1 METQHSYLIIKVY
14 LLFSRVKKSGLNTT
28 ENPEAAEQSYGGDNQ
43 YTPADD
49 QYASVDDQYAT
60 ADDQYGP
67 TDDQYGPA
75 DDQYG
80 PADDQ
85 YGPADD
91 QYPAGDNQYAPED
104 TQYTEEDQFTWGW
117 AGTDFSGF
125 SQDFEWR
132 NNQPL

>member
-1 METQHSYLIIKVY
+1 METWHSYLTIVLKCIFF
-14 LLFSRVKKSGLNTT
+14 FSRVKKSGLNTT
-28 ENPEAAEQSYGGDNQ
+28 ENQEAAEQSYGVDNQ

-60 ADDQYGP
+60 ADDQFA
-67 TDDQYGPA
+67 TA
-75 DDQYG
+75 DDQYE

-117 AGTDFSGF
+117 AGMDFSGF
-125 SQDFEWR
+125 SQDLEWH